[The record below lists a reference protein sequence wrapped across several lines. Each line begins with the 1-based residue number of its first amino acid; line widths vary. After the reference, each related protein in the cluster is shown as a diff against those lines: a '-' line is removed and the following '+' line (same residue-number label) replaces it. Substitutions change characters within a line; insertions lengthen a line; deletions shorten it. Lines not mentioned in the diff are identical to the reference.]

1 MKLGIKIKTYRENKN
16 LTQVDLANLT
26 GLSRSTIQLY
36 EADKV
41 EIPISNLQKL
51 ADALSV
57 EVVDFFD
64 TSKTITTK
72 GDNNISFIGD
82 KNVANLQNFSGANV
96 KNSNFTNA
104 NGKDFANLPPILS
117 EFIELYQTYANPQIE
132 KMLQEI
138 IAKLRKIKE
147 LF

>member
-1 MKLGIKIKTYRENKN
+1 MVGNKIKTIRKANGY
-16 LTQVDLANLT
+16 TQKEFAQKFNVAYAT
-26 GLSRSTIQLY
+26 
-36 EADKV
+36 
-41 EIPISNLQKL
+41 LQKYEYGVNEPKISFL
-51 ADALSV
+51 ENLCKEFKIPMSYFY
-57 EVVDFFD
+57 ED
-64 TSKTITTK
+64 TSKSITTK

-138 IAKLRKIKE
+138 ITKLRKIKE